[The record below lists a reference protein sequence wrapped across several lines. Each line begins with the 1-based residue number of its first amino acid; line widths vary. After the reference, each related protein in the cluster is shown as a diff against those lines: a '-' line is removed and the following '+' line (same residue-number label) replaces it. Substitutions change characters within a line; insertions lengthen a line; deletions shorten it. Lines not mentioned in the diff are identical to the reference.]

1 MSISNSQAASLEEL
15 RQIALDHFWPH
26 EQQVADFAKPDGFRV
41 AVEGKGCWV
50 TDSTGRKFFDANAG
64 MWFQNVGYGRKEIAD
79 AVYEQLQRINY
90 APPPTASEPAL
101 RLAAKVASLSPD
113 KKSRAFFVS
122 GGSEAVESAL
132 KMAKAYHRLKGNPGR
147 YKIISR
153 RGSYHGATLATLSLG
168 GRPDAGPQHY
178 GPLMPGNVHVTQPY
192 SYRCLYCS
200 KLSEC
205 SLECAYD
212 FERAIEHEGPET
224 VAAVIGEPVSVTTA
238 MVPHPQYWPTLREI
252 CDKHGV
258 LLIVDEVIT
267 GFGRTG
273 KMFAS
278 EHWNLQP
285 DILTMAKGLSSG
297 YLPIGAAVARKDI
310 ADAFVGEEGKT
321 LRHLFT
327 FGGHPAACAAALANI
342 EIMEREN
349 LVDNSAQLGKYLFEQ
364 LQTLYEHPIVG
375 EIRAGLGLI
384 GAIELVKDRDTR
396 ERFSEEANLKE
407 KLTEAFMERDMLV
420 LHRGDLILLSPPLC
434 ITKDEVDLLVRN
446 LNEVVEGLSK
456 ELA

>member
-26 EQQVADFAKPDGFRV
+26 EQQVSDFAKPDGFRV
-41 AVEGKGCWV
+41 AVEGEGCWV
-50 TDSTGRKFFDANAG
+50 TDSTGRKFFDAMAG

-79 AVYEQLQRINY
+79 AVYQQLRSINY

-113 KKSRAFFVS
+113 KKSRVFFVS

-153 RGSYHGATLATLSLG
+153 KGSYHGATLATLSLG

-192 SYRCLYCS
+192 DYRCVYCS

-205 SLECAYD
+205 SLECVYD

-224 VAAVIGEPVSVTTA
+224 VAAVIGEPISVTTA

-252 CDKHGV
+252 CDKYGV

-285 DILTMAKGLSSG
+285 DIMTMAKGLSSG

-327 FGGHPAACAAALANI
+327 FGGHPASCAAALANI
-342 EIMEREN
+342 EIMER
-349 LVDNSAQLGKYLFEQ
+349 
-364 LQTLYEHPIVG
+364 G
-375 EIRAGLGLI
+375 EPGG
-384 GAIELVKDRDTR
+384 
-396 ERFSEEANLKE
+396 
-407 KLTEAFMERDMLV
+407 
-420 LHRGDLILLSPPLC
+420 
-434 ITKDEVDLLVRN
+434 
-446 LNEVVEGLSK
+446 
-456 ELA
+456 